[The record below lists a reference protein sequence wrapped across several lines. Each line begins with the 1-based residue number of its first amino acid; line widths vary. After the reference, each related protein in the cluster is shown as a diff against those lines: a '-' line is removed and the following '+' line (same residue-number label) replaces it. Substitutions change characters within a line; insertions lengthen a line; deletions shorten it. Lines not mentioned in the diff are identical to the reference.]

1 MFTVTDKALEM
12 MKQFF
17 TGRDEQPCVRVYLN
31 AGG

>member
-1 MFTVTDKALEM
+1 MFSVTDKALEM

-17 TGRDEQPCVRVYLN
+17 ADRDEQPCVRVYLN